1 MRQKQIFFAL
11 TCIFLSLPLS
21 RAAFAQF
28 SLSPPNINSVP
39 LPTGSGARAIAQG
52 SAFIAVVDGA
62 TAASRNPGALTQL

>member
-1 MRQKQIFFAL
+1 MRQNKYFCVNMHLPVSAIITGSLCTIFPIA
-11 TCIFLSLPLS
+11 S
-21 RAAFAQF
+21 
-28 SLSPPNINSVP
+28 NINSVP